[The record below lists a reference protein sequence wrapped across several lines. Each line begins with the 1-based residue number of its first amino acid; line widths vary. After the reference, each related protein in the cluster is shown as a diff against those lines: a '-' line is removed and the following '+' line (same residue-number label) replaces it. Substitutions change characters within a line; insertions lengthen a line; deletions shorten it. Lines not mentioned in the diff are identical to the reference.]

1 MKKLLVIDNLPQ
13 LKSVSD
19 PFRLQLLSML
29 SEKPKTGQML
39 ADELDI
45 PRAKIHYHLSEL
57 LKNGIIL
64 VVKTEEK
71 NSIIQKFY
79 APVAKKV
86 VPNIDLLRYTEDEKK
101 KDSMSYNLSLS
112 KDGLKGFKKD
122 LKNFVKKASEK
133 KDKKYT
139 KDYKVQIM
147 PFNEDS
153 EQ

>member
-1 MKKLLVIDNLPQ
+1 MKKLLVIDNLSQ

-45 PRAKIHYHLSEL
+45 PRAKIHYHLNEL
-57 LKNGIIL
+57 LKNDIIL

-79 APVAKKV
+79 EPVAKKV
-86 VPNIDLLRYTEDEKK
+86 VPNIDLLKYSHDEKK
-101 KDSMSYNLSLS
+101 KDSMSYNLRLD
-112 KDGLKGFKKD
+112 KDDFKTFKKD
-122 LKNFVKKASEK
+122 LKNFVKKASTK
-133 KDKKYT
+133 KNAKNV
-139 KDYKVQIM
+139 KDYKVQVM

-153 EQ
+153 E

>member
-1 MKKLLVIDNLPQ
+1 MKKLLVLDNLSQ

-19 PFRLQLLSML
+19 PFRLQLLTLL

-45 PRAKIHYHLSEL
+45 PRAKIHYHLNEL

-86 VPNIDLLRYTEDEKK
+86 VPNIDLLKYTQDEKK
-101 KDSMSYNLSLS
+101 KDSMSYNLSINSDDL
-112 KDGLKGFKKD
+112 KDFKKD
-122 LKNFVKKASEK
+122 LKNFVKKASTK
-133 KDKKYT
+133 KSA
-139 KDYKVQIM
+139 KDVQEYKVQIM
-147 PFNEDS
+147 PINESS
-153 EQ
+153 E

>member
-1 MKKLLVIDNLPQ
+1 MKKLLVIDNLSQ

-45 PRAKIHYHLSEL
+45 PRAKIHYHLNEL
-57 LKNGIIL
+57 LKNDIIS

-79 APVAKKV
+79 EPVAKKV
-86 VPNIDLLRYTEDEKK
+86 VPNIDLLKYSHDEKK
-101 KDSMSYNLSLS
+101 KDSMSYNLRLD
-112 KDGLKGFKKD
+112 KDDFKTFKKD
-122 LKNFVKKASEK
+122 LKNFVKKASTK
-133 KDKKYT
+133 KNAKNV
-139 KDYKVQIM
+139 KDYKVQVM

-153 EQ
+153 E